1 MRYLTVKRNKSGEPN
16 KNDMKSLAKFFT
28 NENVRKYVDY
38 DSHLFAV
45 EETRNAG
52 KEFVGY
58 TFKIATKA
66 EKSGGCDYY
75 FGEVLDTG
83 DKVVISAE
91 NEYKSLDWAYNKALE
106 IIKKSSK
113 IG

>member
-1 MRYLTVKRNKSGEPN
+1 MRYLTVKRNKNGEPN
-16 KNDMKSLAKFFT
+16 KTDMKSLAKFFT
-28 NENVRKYVDY
+28 NENVGKYADY
-38 DSHLFAV
+38 DSYLFAV
-45 EETRNAG
+45 E
-52 KEFVGY
+52 EFVGY

-83 DKVVISAE
+83 DKVVISTE

-106 IIKKSSK
+106 IIKKEF
-113 IG
+113 

>member
-1 MRYLTVKRNKSGEPN
+1 MRYLTVKRNKNGEPN
-16 KNDMKSLAKFFT
+16 KTDMKSLAKFFT
-28 NENVRKYVDY
+28 NENVGKYADY
-38 DSHLFAV
+38 DSYLFAV

-58 TFKIATKA
+58 QFKIATKA

-83 DKVVISAE
+83 DKVVISTE

-106 IIKKSSK
+106 IIKKEF
-113 IG
+113 

>member
-1 MRYLTVKRNKSGEPN
+1 MKYLTVRRNKNGEPN
-16 KNDMKSLAKFFT
+16 KTDLKSLAKFFT
-28 NENVRKYVDY
+28 NENAAKYADY
-38 DSHLFAV
+38 DSYLFAV
-45 EETRNAG
+45 EETKNAG

-83 DKVVISAE
+83 DKVVISTE
-91 NEYKSLDWAYNKALE
+91 NGYENLAQAYNKALR
-106 IIKKSSK
+106 IIKKEF
-113 IG
+113 

>member
-1 MRYLTVKRNKSGEPN
+1 MRYLTVRRNKNREPN
-16 KNDMKSLAKFFT
+16 KTDMKSLAKFFT
-28 NENVRKYVDY
+28 SENVGKYADY
-38 DSHLFAV
+38 DSYLFAV
-45 EETRNAG
+45 EETRSAG

-83 DKVVISAE
+83 DKVVISTE
-91 NEYKSLDWAYNKALE
+91 NGYENLTQAYNKALE
-106 IIKKSSK
+106 IIKKEF
-113 IG
+113 

>member
-1 MRYLTVKRNKSGEPN
+1 MKYLTVRRNKNGEPN
-16 KNDMKSLAKFFT
+16 KTDLKSLKKFFT
-28 NENVRKYVDY
+28 SENVGKYADY
-38 DSHLFAV
+38 DSYLF
-45 EETRNAG
+45 AG

-83 DKVVISAE
+83 DKVVISTE
-91 NEYKSLDWAYNKALE
+91 NGYENLAQAYNKALE
-106 IIKKSSK
+106 IIKKEF
-113 IG
+113 

>member
-1 MRYLTVKRNKSGEPN
+1 MRYLTVKRNKNGEPN
-16 KNDMKSLAKFFT
+16 KTDMKSLAKFFT
-28 NENVRKYVDY
+28 NENARKYVDY
-38 DSHLFAV
+38 DSHLFAI
-45 EETRNAG
+45 EETRKAG

-83 DKVVISAE
+83 DKVVISTE

-106 IIKKSSK
+106 IIKKEF
-113 IG
+113 

>member
-1 MRYLTVKRNKSGEPN
+1 MRYLTVKRNN
-16 KNDMKSLAKFFT
+16 KTDMKSLAKFFT
-28 NENVRKYVDY
+28 NENVGKYADY
-38 DSHLFAV
+38 DSYLFAV

-83 DKVVISAE
+83 DKVVISTE

-106 IIKKSSK
+106 IIKKEF
-113 IG
+113 